1 MHLDAKLSAWFLLLS
16 ILARA
21 FPTLLLT
28 CLMSTELTLFSQC
41 LPGKLHQQ
49 KRAVDVAKCLLCAL
63 TSDENKDLKLVLLGR
78 AQLLLTPSVD
88 NDFSGNTGHFGCPS
102 SAASPATSISF
113 MSHNSWESTSVF
125 YFQHDLKLS

>member
-49 KRAVDVAKCLLCAL
+49 KRAVDVAECLLCAL